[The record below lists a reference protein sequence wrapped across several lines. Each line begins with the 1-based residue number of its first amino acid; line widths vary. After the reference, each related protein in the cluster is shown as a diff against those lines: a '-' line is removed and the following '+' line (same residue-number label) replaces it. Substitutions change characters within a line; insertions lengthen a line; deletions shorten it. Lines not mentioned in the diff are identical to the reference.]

1 MNWINVF
8 LAVGI
13 LLAPGLI
20 VRHLMG
26 MVSEGIVGEPAP
38 AFAYTD
44 LSGETDDI
52 FKTSNYDHITLLVFS
67 ASCPHCRDI
76 VPTWN
81 ALASGH
87 DGEYVGL
94 SISPQEETLIFISD
108 NNTHFPVI
116 LVGTSF
122 LTGYRLSGTP
132 STIVV
137 KRGIIDRLIQGK
149 PSNEDL
155 AYLNNLN

>member
-1 MNWINVF
+1 MNYVNIF

-13 LLAPGLI
+13 LLAGGLI
-20 VRHLMG
+20 VKRLMG
-26 MVSEGIVGEPAP
+26 MVSEGIAGEQAA

-44 LSGETDDI
+44 ISGETDDL
-52 FKTSNYDHITLLVFS
+52 FETDSYDHITLLVFQ
-67 ASCPHCRDI
+67 ASCSHCRDI
-76 VPTWN
+76 IPTWN

-94 SISPQEETLIFISD
+94 SISPQEETLIFMSD

-122 LTGYRLSGTP
+122 LAGYHLSGTP
-132 STIVV
+132 SSVTI
-137 KRGIIDRLIQGK
+137 KRGIIDRIVVGS
-149 PSNEDL
+149 PNNEDL
-155 AYLNNLN
+155 SYLNELR